1 MSKESNTETIKLSP
15 EEVANI
21 KANRKN
27 RELERVKQLEFK
39 KAEREQNIINAK
51 SRVEKNLSEKEYLL
65 IELEGESI

>member
-27 RELERVKQLEFK
+27 RELERVHEKLSRTGLEKF
-39 KAEREQNIINAK
+39 I
-51 SRVEKNLSEKEYLL
+51 
-65 IELEGESI
+65 